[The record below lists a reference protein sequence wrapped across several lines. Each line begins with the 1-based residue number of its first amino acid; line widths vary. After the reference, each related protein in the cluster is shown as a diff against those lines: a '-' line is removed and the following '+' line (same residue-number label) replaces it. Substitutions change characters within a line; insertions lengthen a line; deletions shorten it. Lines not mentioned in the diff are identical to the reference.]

1 MSCFDVSQK
10 NFSQKQAYLACQ
22 YVIRKKTFHFPV
34 LFFEICLTYDG
45 LVSKALPL
53 RSSSP
58 GRFFL
63 VVIQFLY
70 LLIEH

>member
-1 MSCFDVSQK
+1 MNREFAAERVS
-10 NFSQKQAYLACQ
+10 
-22 YVIRKKTFHFPV
+22 IMKKTFHFPV

-53 RSSSP
+53 RTSSP

-63 VVIQFLY
+63 CC
-70 LLIEH
+70 